1 MTYLG
6 NFEQFTISKIKG
18 CEVEEDK
25 DGRNL
30 QEANGTS

>member
-1 MTYLG
+1 MTCLG
-6 NFEQFTISKIKG
+6 NVEQSTMSRIKG

-30 QEANGTS
+30 QEANGTA